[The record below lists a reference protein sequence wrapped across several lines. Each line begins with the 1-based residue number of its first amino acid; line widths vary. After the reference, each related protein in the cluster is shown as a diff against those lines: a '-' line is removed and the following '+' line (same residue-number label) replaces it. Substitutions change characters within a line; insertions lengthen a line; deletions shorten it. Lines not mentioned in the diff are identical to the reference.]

1 MRKLVSIMMVV
12 AMVAIFIGYEES
24 SAEEILSP
32 VVTIGTPIV
41 KMSKKSE
48 VMIMGTGFKPGQ
60 ELHILFTAADG
71 VQSDVSAYIK
81 PELKVDKTGTWATK
95 WKAGRYV
102 KRKIIKE
109 QGAYA
114 ITVAGSDYLPLTMAP
129 VYFYKEEKK

>member
-1 MRKLVSIMMVV
+1 MRKLVSIIMVV
-12 AMVAIFIGYEES
+12 AMVAIFIGFEES
-24 SAEEILSP
+24 SAEENLSP

-48 VMIMGTGFKPGQ
+48 VLIMGTGFKPGQ
-60 ELHILFTAADG
+60 EVHILFTAADG

-95 WKAGRYV
+95 WNAGRYV
-102 KRKIIKE
+102 KRKIIKVE
-109 QGAYA
+109 GAYA
-114 ITVAGSDYLPLTMAP
+114 ITVAGGDYLPVTMAP